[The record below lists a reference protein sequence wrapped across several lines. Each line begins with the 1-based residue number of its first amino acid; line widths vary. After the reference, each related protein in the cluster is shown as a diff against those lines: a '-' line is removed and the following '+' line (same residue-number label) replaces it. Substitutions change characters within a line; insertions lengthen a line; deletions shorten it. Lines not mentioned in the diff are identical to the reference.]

1 MPMLPLPLPMLSLM
15 STPECTP
22 SASPLLDAKTVK
34 GRLFPVLKDPTSDT
48 YLLLLLRLTPR
59 PTHGYTI
66 AVSMVDISAMVDTPT
81 TDLRLTVMHLTH
93 TLMCTIIM
101 VLDTMVWDTT
111 EERRGRLPPSQ
122 RPLPTLRLTH
132 GCCMEDMDMDLD
144 MVMVTRMPLTHT
156 LTTTTL

>member
-1 MPMLPLPLPMLSLM
+1 MGKL
-15 STPECTP
+15 
-22 SASPLLDAKTVK
+22 K
-34 GRLFPVLKDPTSDT
+34 GRREKLRLSPQLWLRLK
-48 YLLLLLRLTPR
+48 LRLTLR

-81 TDLRLTVMHLTH
+81 TDLLLTVMPLTH

-132 GCCMEDMDMDLD
+132 GCCMEDMDTDLD
-144 MVMVTRMPLTHT
+144 MVMVMLMPLTHT
-156 LTTTTL
+156 LTTPTL